1 MVQIVIWCGPG
12 RFAPGIKEASPQ
24 LYYKTHKFR
33 MVNIIGAKKGQEA
46 IAISAKK
53 QQEAIAISA
62 KKQQEAMELV
72 PLIQPPP
79 ERNFKPFLF
88 GWVYA
93 NGEKKQKKLEDTPYR
108 KRKVL

>member
-1 MVQIVIWCGPG
+1 MVQTVICCGPG

-24 LYYKTHKFR
+24 LYYKIHEFR

-72 PLIQPPP
+72 PLVRPST
-79 ERNFKPFLF
+79 ERNFKPFSF
-88 GWVYA
+88 GR

>member
-1 MVQIVIWCGPG
+1 MVQTVICCGPG

-24 LYYKTHKFR
+24 LYYKIHEFR

-53 QQEAIAISA
+53 QQAAI
-62 KKQQEAMELV
+62 ELV
-72 PLIQPPP
+72 PLVRPSP
-79 ERNFKPFLF
+79 ERISKPFLF
-88 GWVYA
+88 GRVYI
-93 NGEKKQKKLEDTPYR
+93 NGEKKQIKLEDTPYR